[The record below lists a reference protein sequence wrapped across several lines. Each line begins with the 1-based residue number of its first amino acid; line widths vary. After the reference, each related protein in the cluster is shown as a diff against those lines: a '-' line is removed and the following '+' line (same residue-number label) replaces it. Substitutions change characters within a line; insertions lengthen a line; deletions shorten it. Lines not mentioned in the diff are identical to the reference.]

1 MKTEL
6 NKLEGNFIE
15 LKVEFDAEEWKKAQ
29 DKTLRKVAK
38 NMNIP
43 GFRKGKA
50 PVSMVKSMVNKA
62 MLLEDSLDVLMNQ
75 HYTQLLRDNKI
86 SPIAQPQLTTDVMTE
101 DELKVTLKIEVKPE
115 ITLGEYKGIEVVK
128 DAVEVTEEDVENE
141 IKALQEQNAEL
152 QIKEEGEVEEGDTA
166 VIDFE
171 GFVDGVAFE
180 GGKGEKHPLV
190 IGSHSFIPGFED
202 QVKGMKVNE
211 EKDVV
216 VTFPEDYQAT
226 DLASKEATF
235 KVVCHEIKTRVLP
248 EVNDEFV
255 KDCALDGVETV
266 EDLRTNIKTRLQNQ
280 KEQEAENK
288 YTDELYS
295 KVIEQSPFDV
305 PETMINNEID
315 QMISEIKQNIQQ
327 QGIDFDTFTKI
338 TGKDETSI
346 REEVKAQAEQR
357 VRFNLILEAIAK
369 AENLTVTEEEIDE
382 EFNKIAEAYGK
393 EVKEI
398 KSLLSGVTDSISND
412 LLMRK
417 AVKVIRDNAK

>member
-86 SPIAQPQLTTDVMTE
+86 SPIAQPQLTMDVMTE

-128 DAVEVTEEDVENE
+128 DVVEVTEEDVENE

>member
-86 SPIAQPQLTTDVMTE
+86 SPIAQPQLTMDVMTE